1 MELGDK
7 SFTPQEPLLIDKING
22 TLKMLGSTMKWKR
35 APEVIKGAEVL
46 KDKKIAMVD
55 DEQGVLESFVPDLM
69 TATDG
74 KAAFIKYEGQSIDE
88 LTKQIQDAEAD
99 LVLLDYH
106 LSEVLKGSDVA
117 RALTDNGFSGDM
129 VGFSS
134 DPGAASDFKKEGAL
148 GSVDKKAWSPEVSV
162 EQVAQL
168 LDNKG

>member
-1 MELGDK
+1 MHGIGRQK
-7 SFTPQEPLLIDKING
+7 FYPQEPLLIDKING

-129 VGFSS
+129 SEFLLI
-134 DPGAASDFKKEGAL
+134 L
-148 GSVDKKAWSPEVSV
+148 GRRVILKKKALWVPWIRKRGLRKFRLSR
-162 EQVAQL
+162 
-168 LDNKG
+168 